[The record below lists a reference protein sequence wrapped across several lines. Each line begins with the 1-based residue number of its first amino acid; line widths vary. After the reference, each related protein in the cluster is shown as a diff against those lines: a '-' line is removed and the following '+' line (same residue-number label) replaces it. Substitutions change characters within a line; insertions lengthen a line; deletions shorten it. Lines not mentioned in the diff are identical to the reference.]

1 MTVRSLDRAIV
12 KGTSCMDLF
21 RLSAL
26 MLLLPLLS
34 CSGDTRAL
42 QEVRLAAVGD
52 IMLGRY
58 IGKVMKAKGDHY
70 PFAQVKTMLKDHD
83 IVFGNLESGF
93 ATDTSA
99 PFFPGKPYN
108 FAALPGAAPALR
120 EAGFTVLN
128 LANNH
133 ILDFGV
139 AELDLTRT
147 LLRKEGIQA
156 FGAGGDLQ
164 AARLPAG
171 SRCGASVGFLGYG
184 VAHSSA
190 VYVRKDRPGIVPIQ
204 KEYIREDIQAL
215 RKTVDILVISYH
227 WGMEYEQH
235 PTDAQR
241 DLAHLTIDWGADMV
255 LGHHPMRCGDRDLQG
270 EADSLQPGEFRFRP
284 EGHGNGR
291 QLHPCLHVRPGKPA
305 FRGDRA
311 RNALPCSPDRG
322 RSVTGEDPGR
332 TAADLPA
339 AEFRSG
345 GPCKRQAGP
354 AHGGSSM
361 SVMRYL
367 FLQAGRRNRCK

>member
-1 MTVRSLDRAIV
+1 
-12 KGTSCMDLF
+12 MDLF

-34 CSGDTRAL
+34 CSDGGRAC

-93 ATDTSA
+93 ATDTST

-108 FAALPGAAPALR
+108 FAAVPGAAPALR

-133 ILDFGV
+133 ILDFGS
-139 AELDLTRT
+139 AELDLTRA
-147 LLRKEGIQA
+147 LLQKEGIAA
-156 FGAGGDLQ
+156 FGAGSGLQ
-164 AARLPAG
+164 AARLPAVVTVRG
-171 SRCGASVGFLGYG
+171 VRVGFLGYG

-190 VYVRKDRPGIVPIQ
+190 VYVGKDRAGIVPIQ

-215 RKTVDILVISYH
+215 RKTVDVLIVSYH

-241 DLAHLTIDWGADMV
+241 DLAHLTIDWGADLV
-255 LGHHPMRCGDRDLQG
+255 LGHHPHVMQG
-270 EADSLQPGEFRFRP
+270 IEVYKGRPIAYSLGNFVFDQKGMGTDDSFILVCTF
-284 EGHGNGR
+284 GR
-291 QLHPCLHVRPGKPA
+291 E
-305 FRGDRA
+305 
-311 RNALPCSPDRG
+311 SI
-322 RSVTGEDPGR
+322 RSVEIVPVTRSHVPRIAEGASKERILGELRRISLPLNSDPAVLTSARLDLR
-332 TAADLPA
+332 T
-339 AEFRSG
+339 EVHR
-345 GPCKRQAGP
+345 
-354 AHGGSSM
+354 
-361 SVMRYL
+361 
-367 FLQAGRRNRCK
+367 